1 MQLKRSPG
9 QKTEVALKI
18 ELDIASVVEVYQV
31 KDNKQLRLN
40 GSNKSRKIQ
49 QHKFTLIGKA
59 HAPFRNSC
67 TSNSFAKVDDTCRK
81 WKPVF
86 AREMCKYVW
95 FALTFTV

>member
-31 KDNKQLRLN
+31 KDNKRLRLN

-49 QHKFTLIGKA
+49 QHKFTLIGKT
-59 HAPFRNSC
+59 HAPFRKSC
-67 TSNSFAKVDDTCRK
+67 
-81 WKPVF
+81 
-86 AREMCKYVW
+86 
-95 FALTFTV
+95 ALIRPTVLQKLMIHVENGSRFLRGKCPSMYGLH